1 MIAKAAIITAFDPFT
16 FKGGIETYTIQ
27 LVDLLENHH
36 VNTSIYHTGLVNKKH
51 DFHNDYLGRLY
62 LTGRMLLEND
72 KDYDLVIAN
81 AFYGLGYFPPRVKT
95 FNIFH
100 LTHMGFAE
108 KIKDVVPPSQY
119 LEWKFLWGEL
129 SESVSS
135 YDRIKIAVSESVK
148 DELSKY
154 YGFSDAKVVPHGID
168 TNIFVK
174 SDKVICRRKWGIP
187 EERRVGLYVGRW
199 DILKGCDILEEIIYM
214 KPDLYWIVILG
225 TGSDKDAV
233 PVRENV
239 KVIEQIEHEKM
250 NEIYSAADFMLFLS
264 RYEGFGY
271 VIVEAMACELPVI
284 TTNVGIAKTILK
296 KEPFDVFLLPDAS
309 YGKEELIHSCMQKID
324 FLKNNR
330 GLITEVSREGRRIIE
345 EDYSL
350 SSWKNTMSGAL
361 GLLEV

>member
-1 MIAKAAIITAFDPFT
+1 MSKKAAIITAFDPFA
-16 FKGGIETYTIQ
+16 FKGGIETYTAQ
-27 LVDLLENHH
+27 LVDLLKSHNVE
-36 VNTSIYHTGLVNKKH
+36 SDIYHIGLVNKDH
-51 DFHNDYLGRLY
+51 GFHNDYLGKLY
-62 LTGRMLLEND
+62 LTGKEVLEDD
-72 KDYDLVIAN
+72 KDYDFIIAN
-81 AFYGLGYFPPRVKT
+81 AFYGLSYFPPRVKT
-95 FNIFH
+95 YNIFH

-108 KIKDVVPPSQY
+108 KIKDVVPPYQY
-119 LEWKFLWGEL
+119 LEWNLLWGEL
-129 SESVSS
+129 SESVSG

-148 DELSKY
+148 DELKRY
-154 YGFSDAKVVPHGID
+154 YGFNDVKVIPHGID

-174 SDKVICRRKWGIP
+174 LDKVESRRTWSIP
-187 EERRVGLYVGRW
+187 EEARVGLYVGRW
-199 DILKGCDILEEIIYM
+199 DILKGCDILEEIIHM

-233 PVRENV
+233 PVRENI
-239 KVIEQIEHEKM
+239 KVIEQIENEKM

-271 VIVEAMACELPVI
+271 VIMEALACELPII

-330 GLITEVSREGRRIIE
+330 GLMTEVSREGRRIIE
-345 EDYSL
+345 EGYSL
-350 SSWKNTMSGAL
+350 SSWKNTMSRAL
-361 GLLEV
+361 GLLDV